1 MLIVRGVDVLVYGLL
16 SIDRFNVYRKDVFR
30 LQSYMRITVSLSLLI
45 TYIMAVI
52 LPPLHNRTR

>member
-16 SIDRFNVYRKDVFR
+16 SIDRFNAYHKDVFR
-30 LQSYMRITVSLSLLI
+30 LQSCMRITVSLSLLI
-45 TYIMAVI
+45 TYIMAII